1 LTHFIISIARLSKD
15 IIMKIVSNVQ
25 LRTKIILVGM
35 FGFGLLQVITPLSL
49 PSVNIVSAQ
58 TTSSSSSITSPLSS
72 SGSINDTLTSVE
84 ITSPQ
89 DGQRVPVGELKIEGT
104 SSDDAKSNCQVYADV
119 NDMTPMQNATA
130 SGQGGMND
138 YSNWTFIYT
147 PEYQVITDGVNELT
161 AKISCFDASSTPVSK
176 YNSVNIT
183 GLPSPDTF
191 AAPAPIPSMTG

>member
-1 LTHFIISIARLSKD
+1 
-15 IIMKIVSNVQ
+15 M
-25 LRTKIILVGM
+25 
-35 FGFGLLQVITPLSL
+35 
-49 PSVNIVSAQ
+49 
-58 TTSSSSSITSPLSS
+58 
-72 SGSINDTLTSVE
+72 
-84 ITSPQ
+84 
-89 DGQRVPVGELKIEGT
+89 GELTIEGT

-138 YSNWTFIYT
+138 YSNWTFTYT

-161 AKISCFDASSTPVSK
+161 AKISCFDASSIPVSK

>member
-1 LTHFIISIARLSKD
+1 
-15 IIMKIVSNVQ
+15 MKIVSDVQ
-25 LRTKIILVGM
+25 LRIKIILVGL
-35 FGFGLLQVITPLSL
+35 FGFGLWQVITPLSL
-49 PSVNIVSAQ
+49 PSVNLVSAQ
-58 TTSSSSSITSPLSS
+58 TTPSSSSSSSITPPLSS
-72 SGSINDTLTSVE
+72 SGSINDTLPSVE

-89 DGQRVPVGELKIEGT
+89 DGQRVPAGELTIEGT

-138 YSNWTFIYT
+138 YSNWTFTYT

-161 AKISCFDASSTPVSK
+161 AKISCFDASSIPVSK

>member
-1 LTHFIISIARLSKD
+1 
-15 IIMKIVSNVQ
+15 MKIVSDVQ
-25 LRTKIILVGM
+25 LRTKIILVGL
-35 FGFGLLQVITPLSL
+35 FGFGLLQVITPLL
-49 PSVNIVSAQ
+49 PLSINIVSAQ
-58 TTSSSSSITSPLSS
+58 TTPSSSSSSITTPLSS
-72 SGSINDTLTSVE
+72 SDSINDTLPSVE

-89 DGQRVPVGELKIEGT
+89 DGQRVPAGELTIEGT

-138 YSNWTFIYT
+138 YSNWTFTYA

-161 AKISCFDASSTPVSK
+161 AKISCFDASSIPVSK